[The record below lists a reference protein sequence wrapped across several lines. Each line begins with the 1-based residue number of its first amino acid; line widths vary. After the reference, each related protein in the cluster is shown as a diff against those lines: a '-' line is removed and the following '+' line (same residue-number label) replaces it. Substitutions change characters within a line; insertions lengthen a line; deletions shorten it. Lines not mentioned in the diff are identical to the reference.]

1 MSGAATPGTGRRPGA
16 AAAFEARRL
25 SFRYPGAGRRAVD
38 GVDLSVESGE
48 LFGLIGPNGSG
59 KSTLLRLLL
68 GTLEPS
74 EGTIDFGGTP
84 VSSWAPR
91 ELARRVGVV
100 PQTEEVAFPLTVRD
114 FVAMGRYPHL
124 GPWRS
129 EREEDR
135 RAVDRAL
142 RRCDLDALGSRSFST
157 LSGGERQLARV
168 ARALAQEP
176 GALVL
181 DEPTVSLDLRHEM
194 EILDLLRRLV
204 DEQGV
209 TVVLVTHHL
218 NAAARTADRLLLL
231 CDGTAVAAGPPGEV
245 LTREAVERAYGWP
258 VAVDAHPGPGPDA
271 GAPRVVPLRRPTDAE
286 EGSAGPGH
294 GPHDGP
300 ESTRSEPHN

>member
-1 MSGAATPGTGRRPGA
+1 MSGSAGHPSIVGEGA
-16 AAAFEARRL
+16 DVAFEAREL
-25 SFRYPGAGRRAVD
+25 HFRYPGADRRAVD
-38 GVDLSVESGE
+38 GVDLSVARGE

-68 GTLEPS
+68 GVLEP
-74 EGTIDFGGTP
+74 DGG
-84 VSSWAPR
+84 SLRFDGRSLDGWDPR
-91 ELARRVGVV
+91 ERARRIGVV
-100 PQTEEVAFPLTVRD
+100 PQNEAVAFPMTVRE
-114 FVAMGRYPHL
+114 FVGMGRYPHL
-124 GPWRS
+124 GPWRG
-129 EREEDR
+129 ERDEDR
-135 RAVDRAL
+135 RTVARAL
-142 RRCDLDALGSRSFST
+142 QRCDLGELADRPFST

-176 GALVL
+176 RALVL

-204 DEQGV
+204 DEASV

-231 CDGTAVAAGPPGEV
+231 CEGRAVAEGRPAEV

-271 GAPRVVPLRRPTDAE
+271 GAPRIVALRRSTRPG
-286 EGSAGPGH
+286 GSDRGTAGPSA
-294 GPHDGP
+294 DDSSL
-300 ESTRSEPHN
+300 EST

>member
-1 MSGAATPGTGRRPGA
+1 MSGPTGSGGAGAGRSEAT
-16 AAAFEARRL
+16 FEARDLR
-25 SFRYPGAGRRAVD
+25 FRYPGAGRRAVD
-38 GVDLSVESGE
+38 GVDLSIARGE

-68 GTLEPS
+68 GALEPDGGS
-74 EGTIDFGGTP
+74 VRFGGRALGR
-84 VSSWAPR
+84 WEPR
-91 ELARRVGVV
+91 ERARRIGVV
-100 PQTEEVAFPLTVRD
+100 PQNETVAFPMSVRE

-124 GPWRS
+124 GPWRG

-135 RAVDRAL
+135 RAVARAL
-142 RRCDLDALGSRSFST
+142 RRCDLEGLAERPFST

-168 ARALAQEP
+168 ARALAQQP

-204 DEQGV
+204 DEESV

-231 CDGTAVAAGPPGEV
+231 REGRALAEGPPAEV
-245 LTREAVERAYGWP
+245 LTRDAVERAYGWP

-271 GAPRVVPLRRPTDAE
+271 GAPRVVALRRPSTEDGHHDATGAAPAE
-286 EGSAGPGH
+286 EH
-294 GPHDGP
+294 P
-300 ESTRSEPHN
+300 EST